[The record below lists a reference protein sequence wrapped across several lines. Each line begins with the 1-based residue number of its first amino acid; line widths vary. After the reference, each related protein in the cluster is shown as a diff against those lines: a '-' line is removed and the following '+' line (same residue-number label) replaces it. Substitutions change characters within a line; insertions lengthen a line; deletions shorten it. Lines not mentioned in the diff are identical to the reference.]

1 MGVVTTKSKF
11 ITNRDAGT
19 LSNSNYAKG
28 MMIESLGVASA
39 ASGDSVGSKYVMCQ
53 VPSNAR
59 MSELLVTAPD
69 IGTTTAGDIG
79 LYDTTANGGAVVDAD
94 FFTAAFVLNAG
105 AVANSNVCHGNIVT
119 LANSE
124 KMIWE
129 LLGLTSDPNKHYDIV
144 VTLTGAADAAG
155 AIHVKARYAV

>member
-1 MGVVTTKSKF
+1 MGVVTTKSKV

-19 LSNSNYAKG
+19 LSNSNIAKG
-28 MMIESLGVASA
+28 NVLEALGVVSA
-39 ASGDSVGSKYVMCQ
+39 VSGDSIGSKYIFAQ

-59 MSELLVTAPD
+59 MSEVLVTAPD
-69 IGTTTAGDIG
+69 IGTTTAADIG

-105 AVANSNVCHGNIVT
+105 AVANSNVAHGNVIT

-124 KMIWE
+124 KMLWE
-129 LLGLTSDPNKHYDIV
+129 LLGLTSDPCKHYDIAA
-144 VTLTGAADAAG
+144 TLTGAADAAG
-155 AIHVKARYAV
+155 AIHMKARFTV